1 MPTFDVSA
9 INTAFAGGSSVY
21 QKALLGWDI
30 KSLGV
35 QVRVNVK
42 TPQNLTKFDTDGEPM
57 PYRAQDDF
65 NGATFTDRIL
75 TAFPAKYDQQLDF
88 VELYNTY
95 LAELPEFPFEQYA
108 LAHGAKKFLSK
119 LMTDTLWLG
128 VRSGAG
134 TTSADICDGW
144 GTKIAAAVI
153 AGDIVET
160 ATGAI
165 TAANAVTKVELV
177 ADAASVIMKQAGF
190 RILCSYDILE
200 KYRKHYRTLNAF
212 GFNKNERGQ
221 YQLDGINATLVPAAF
236 MGTSQRLV
244 ATFDN
249 NLIFGTDLESLRNFP
264 TPHLNLLQNRIL
276 MNAGCQIRDVGAEV
290 FVVNDQA

>member
-1 MPTFDVSA
+1 MSTFNIAA

-42 TPQNLTKFDTDGEPM
+42 SPQNLTKFDTDGEPM

-65 NGATFTDRIL
+65 NGATFTDRVL
-75 TAFPAKYDQQLDF
+75 TAYPSKYDQQIDF

-95 LAELPEFPFEQYA
+95 LAEMPEFPFEQYA
-108 LAHGAKKFLSK
+108 LQQGAKKFLSK

-128 VRSGAG
+128 VRNGAG
-134 TTSADICDGW
+134 TTAADISDGW
-144 GTKIAAAVI
+144 GKKIAAAVI

-165 TAANAVTKVELV
+165 TSLNAVDKVEII
-177 ADAASVIMKQAGF
+177 ADAASVMMKQAGF
-190 RILCSYDILE
+190 KILCSYDVLE

-221 YQLDGINATLVPAAF
+221 YQLDGINAVLVPAAF

-249 NLIFGTDLESLRNFP
+249 NLIFGTDIDGLTNYP
-264 TPHLNLLQNRIL
+264 TMHLNLLQNRIL
-276 MNAGCQIRDVGAEV
+276 MNVGCQIRDIGSEV
-290 FVVNDQA
+290 FVVNDVA